1 GQGAKRAAGS
11 HAGTPGHHRRR
22 DLPPAQPL
30 PGAGDSKSSGTG
42 GHLSPAR
49 SANRPLHDE
58 SNGEL
63 PQPRRG
69 ARHSGRDGH
78 LRPSAQHPAR
88 RLRAAN
94 HQRPPR
100 RELPVRGRQDPQLH
114 RRPGARHASAPF
126 LLAEPQRLHSNWR
139 IPARYHQP
147 HPGRARHRIFERP
160 ALRDPPGRQD
170 HRPGCVASPRRR
182 DLRSGSGKHH
192 ARRRDS
198 QDSRRA
204 AGALNMPEDSSKS
217 TKTIMSGMRQLEIRT
232 RRMVNDSLAGE
243 YHSVFKG
250 RGMDFD
256 EVREYTPGDEVRTI
270 DWNVTA
276 RAGRPFVKK
285 FTEERELTILL
296 LVDISA
302 SGNFGSSRLSKR
314 DLAAELAS
322 VLAFSAIRNSDK
334 VGLLMYTDRVERY
347 LPPKKGRRHVLRVVR
362 DILYH
367 TPEGRGT
374 DSVKALDVVNHVLHR
389 RAIVFLISDFQ
400 APGDPVRARLELRR
414 AMRQTNRRH
423 DLIAVQIEDPRER
436 ELPNVGVLALEDAE
450 TGEIVELDTA
460 SAAVRKRF
468 NELSVARARR
478 LVNDFRAEGV
488 DTLELKTDAPYMAP
502 LQRFF
507 KTRERRRV

>member
-1 GQGAKRAAGS
+1 M
-11 HAGTPGHHRRR
+11 
-22 DLPPAQPL
+22 PAETTQ
-30 PGAGDSKSSGTG
+30 
-42 GHLSPAR
+42 
-49 SANRPLHDE
+49 
-58 SNGEL
+58 
-63 PQPRRG
+63 
-69 ARHSGRDGH
+69 
-78 LRPSAQHPAR
+78 
-88 RLRAAN
+88 
-94 HQRPPR
+94 
-100 RELPVRGRQDPQLH
+100 
-114 RRPGARHASAPF
+114 
-126 LLAEPQRLHSNWR
+126 
-139 IPARYHQP
+139 
-147 HPGRARHRIFERP
+147 
-160 ALRDPPGRQD
+160 
-170 HRPGCVASPRRR
+170 
-182 DLRSGSGKHH
+182 
-192 ARRRDS
+192 
-198 QDSRRA
+198 
-204 AGALNMPEDSSKS
+204 S
-217 TKTIMSGMRQLEIRT
+217 TKTIMSSMRQLEIRT

-256 EVREYTPGDEVRTI
+256 EVREYSPGDEVRTI

-302 SGNFGSSRLSKR
+302 SGNFGSATLSKR

-334 VGLLMYTDRVERY
+334 VGLLLYTDRVERY

-362 DILYH
+362 DILHH

-374 DSVKALDVVNHVLHR
+374 DSIKALDVANHVLHR

-400 APGDPVRARLELRR
+400 SPGDPVQTRIDLRR

-423 DLIAVQIEDPRER
+423 DLIAVQVADPREK

-450 TGEIVELDTA
+450 TGEVIELDTA

-468 NELSVARARR
+468 SELAVERARR
-478 LVNDFRAEGV
+478 MVNDFRSEGV
-488 DTLELKTDAPYMAP
+488 DTLELKTDAPYMPA